1 MIKLF
6 NSFFLN
12 VEATPMN
19 ISWLKFHFQLI
30 INVETTLGHRRWVDV
45 VLSMLFQRCFV
56 YVETTSINILRLNLH
71 FQPKFNVKTTLMNVD
86 NQRCFNVD
94 STLMCLLG
102 RIFFKLNFILRW
114 NSTSFI
120 PGLNSRVNIIF
131 FLPGQ
136 VSSQDEISS
145 RLHVNTHLL
154 D

>member
-1 MIKLF
+1 
-6 NSFFLN
+6 
-12 VEATPMN
+12 
-19 ISWLKFHFQLI
+19 
-30 INVETTLGHRRWVDV
+30 
-45 VLSMLFQRCFV
+45 MLFQRCFV

-71 FQPKFNVKTTLMNVD
+71 FQPKFNFKTTLVHRRWIDLILSKLFQLCFANVETMSINVHRLNFHFQPNTKVETTLMNVD

-102 RIFFKLNFILRW
+102 RIFFKLNLILRW

-120 PGLNSRVNIIF
+120 PGWNSRVNRNF
-131 FLPGQ
+131 FLPGR

-145 RLHVNTHLL
+145 QLHVNTHLL